1 MQNTEVVVFGPN
13 FKPLSFPALND
24 SYKEDTLAQRGSSF
38 CPLPK
43 ICKYFVT
50 LGDHMS
56 SFVDTLDCCS
66 PLIFST
72 FTTNLSSIIWQCF
85 CHNKL
90 LLSLFD
96 LHFHHLAGACLW
108 FFFFLLVLFY
118 FMFVCHCSLVT
129 TDIHGTMCS
138 CVNNK
143 GQG

>member
-1 MQNTEVVVFGPN
+1 M
-13 FKPLSFPALND
+13 LND
-24 SYKEDTLAQRGSSF
+24 SFKEDTLAQRGSSF

-56 SFVDTLDCCS
+56 SFVNTLDCCS

-108 FFFFLLVLFY
+108 FFFFFCLFY
-118 FMFVCHCSLVT
+118 FILCLSVIALWLPLTYMEP
-129 TDIHGTMCS
+129 
-138 CVNNK
+138 CVHAWIIKVKVNKILNVMNK
-143 GQG
+143 GKW

>member
-1 MQNTEVVVFGPN
+1 M
-13 FKPLSFPALND
+13 LND
-24 SYKEDTLAQRGSSF
+24 SFKEDTLAQRGSSF

-56 SFVDTLDCCS
+56 SLVNTLDCCS

-108 FFFFLLVLFY
+108 FFFFFCLFY
-118 FMFVCHCSLVT
+118 FILCLSLIALWLPLT
-129 TDIHGTMCS
+129 YMEP
-138 CVNNK
+138 CVHAWIIKVKVNKILNVMNK
-143 GQG
+143 GKW